1 MTFANIACSRW
12 VCSRRLFLATIPSV
26 CAAATIGKGS
36 ILPSAVSRYADP
48 TTDLPVLRLTD
59 PAHTSVLPP
68 HYARAVS
75 RKGNFLIFASDT
87 PASDESGSMQAYR
100 LDLKNGQA
108 RLLTDAGNFDPAC
121 FTLVADERSFCY
133 IDGGRLYTSSLTSL
147 RTRQVYQSPEGYQ
160 PTGMS
165 ITDDGLSAAIVE
177 KAVGD
182 GKASRYRL
190 QFVRMLDGM
199 ATTLAETGQENDEE
213 LSDPMPRP
221 RRASV
226 LYRRAGGVWLANS
239 DGKQNYRLRLA
250 DGQALSATW
259 APDGKSVLYL
269 NVPPDR
275 SKLRNI
281 REFTPDTNE
290 DKAISDTTQYACFER
305 NADGS
310 VFVGASASQASPYVL
325 LLLRTAH
332 REFTLCEHRSSDPSK
347 VSPIFSPNSHDVFFS
362 SDQHGKPAIYR
373 IAVDKLV
380 EATEEIPTTPEHK

>member
-1 MTFANIACSRW
+1 MTFANIARSRW

-36 ILPSAVSRYADP
+36 ILPSAVFRYADP
-48 TTDLPVLRLTD
+48 TTELPVFRLTD
-59 PAHTSVLPP
+59 PARTSVLPP

-75 RKGNFLIFASDT
+75 RKGNFLIY
-87 PASDESGSMQAYR
+87 ASDESGSMQAYR

-133 IDGGRLYTSSLTSL
+133 IDGGRLYSSRLTSL
-147 RTRQVYQSPEGYQ
+147 RPRQVYQSPEEYQ

-177 KAVGD
+177 KAVGERR
-182 GKASRYRL
+182 ASHYRL

-239 DGKQNYRLRLA
+239 DGKQNYRLKLA
-250 DGQALSATW
+250 DGQAAAATW
-259 APDGKSVLYL
+259 SPDGRTVLYL
-269 NVPPDR
+269 NVPPDPH
-275 SKLRNI
+275 KLRNI

-290 DKAISDTTQYACFER
+290 DEAISDTTQYACFER

-310 VFVGASASQASPYVL
+310 VFVGASASKASPYVL
-325 LLLRTAH
+325 LLLRAVH
-332 REFTLCEHRSSDPSK
+332 REFTLCEHRSSDPAK

-380 EATEEIPTTPEHK
+380 EATEETPAANEHK